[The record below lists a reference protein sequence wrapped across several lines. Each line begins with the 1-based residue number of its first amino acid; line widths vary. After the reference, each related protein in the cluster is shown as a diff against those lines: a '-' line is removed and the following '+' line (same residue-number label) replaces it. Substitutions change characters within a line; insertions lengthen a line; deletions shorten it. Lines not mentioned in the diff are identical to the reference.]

1 MMTTTSIEEDGSSK
15 IAFLTPG
22 MKEIL
27 HQSILHY
34 LHRSGFSKT
43 LKRFQSEAQIQNDM
57 WKASSANLEDIY
69 CKYINACHH
78 SEVDVEGAK
87 KDGRDVCFVHEKT
100 TKSKKKK
107 KGSDEGDKGATE
119 DQSRATMSNGDIP
132 EDNVVA
138 ESEIKAKKKKN
149 KHDLASCGE
158 TEEAKSSA
166 PKKPVD
172 DTMNG
177 LEANESKK
185 KPKDKKRKSNQ
196 QEVCTKVK
204 PLTSD
209 TEKGEIHPDVAK
221 EEKKSSKKRKRLLSD
236 EIEDQSAK
244 METNQTLEE
253 SKRQKTEAS
262 KEDKVGESGAHGTS
276 DKQINEHGNEK
287 PEING
292 GDKSGSQKSVR
303 KQCNGSAEPKT
314 INAFQRVKID
324 QVEFAH
330 EKLQDNSYWA
340 KDGADVGYGAKA
352 QEVLGQVR
360 GRDFRHEKTKKKR
373 GSYRGGQIDLHSHS
387 IKFNYSD
394 EE

>member
-1 MMTTTSIEEDGSSK
+1 MMTTTSKEEDGSRK
-15 IAFLTPG
+15 IASLTPG

-43 LKRFQSEAQIQNDM
+43 LKRFQSEAQIQNDT

-78 SEVDVEGAK
+78 TDVDIGGAK
-87 KDGRDVCFVHEKT
+87 KDVCIVHET
-100 TKSKKKK
+100 STKSKKK
-107 KGSDEGDKGATE
+107 KGSDEGNKGATE
-119 DQSRATMSNGDIP
+119 DQSRATMGHGEIP

-138 ESEIKAKKKKN
+138 ESETKAKKKKKS

-172 DTMNG
+172 GTMNG
-177 LEANESKK
+177 LEANESTK
-185 KPKDKKRKSNQ
+185 KPKDKKKKSNQ
-196 QEVCTKVK
+196 QEVCTK
-204 PLTSD
+204 
-209 TEKGEIHPDVAK
+209 ENGEIHPDVAK
-221 EEKKSSKKRKRLLSD
+221 EEKKSAKKRKRLLSD
-236 EIEDQSAK
+236 ENEDQSAK

-262 KEDKVGESGAHGTS
+262 KEDKVDESGAHGTS
-276 DKQINEHGNEK
+276 DKQINEK

-292 GDKSGSQKSVR
+292 GDKSGSQKSVK
-303 KQCNGSAEPKT
+303 KQRNGSAEPKT